1 MAYDLKLAERVAR
14 LLKGRKRIIQRQMF
28 GGVCFLLN
36 GHMCCGVES
45 RRLMVRVGPEQYNA
59 ALGKRH
65 ARPMDFTGRPLNG
78 FVFVMPEGVRSREA
92 LKGWVDL
99 GVRYASS
106 LPPKPGSASC
116 QRYGWI
122 RGSRWSDQG
131 RSGLRRCR

>member
-1 MAYDLKLAERVAR
+1 MAYDLELAERVAR
-14 LLKGRKRIIQRQMF
+14 LLKSRKRITQRRMF

-45 RRLMVRVGPEQYNA
+45 RRLMVRVGPGQYQA

-78 FVFVMPEGVRSREA
+78 FVFVMPEGVRSRAA

-99 GVRYASS
+99 GVRYAAS
-106 LPPKPGSASC
+106 LPPKPGSA
-116 QRYGWI
+116 
-122 RGSRWSDQG
+122 
-131 RSGLRRCR
+131 

>member
-1 MAYDLKLAERVAR
+1 MAYDLELAERVAR
-14 LLKGRKRIIQRQMF
+14 LLKSRKRIMQRQMF

-45 RRLMVRVGPEQYNA
+45 RRLMVRVGQEQYHA

-78 FVFVMPEGVRSREA
+78 FVFVMPEGLRSREA

-99 GVRYASS
+99 GVRYAAS
-106 LPPKPGSASC
+106 LPPKRRSA
-116 QRYGWI
+116 
-122 RGSRWSDQG
+122 
-131 RSGLRRCR
+131 